1 MFCLIESR
9 LECAYDMQEMRTM
22 LLVGLLCSH
31 PDPSIRPSMGEVVQV
46 LNNEVGVPRIP
57 TKKPVTSFD
66 SDKIAPTI
74 NELLSESFAHNF
86 TSSTHFSSALP
97 E

>member
-1 MFCLIESR
+1 
-9 LECAYDMQEMRTM
+9 
-22 LLVGLLCSH
+22 
-31 PDPSIRPSMGEVVQV
+31 MGEVVQI

-57 TKKPVTSFD
+57 AKKPVTSFD
-66 SDKIAPTI
+66 SDKIALTI
-74 NELLSESFAHNF
+74 NELLSHDF